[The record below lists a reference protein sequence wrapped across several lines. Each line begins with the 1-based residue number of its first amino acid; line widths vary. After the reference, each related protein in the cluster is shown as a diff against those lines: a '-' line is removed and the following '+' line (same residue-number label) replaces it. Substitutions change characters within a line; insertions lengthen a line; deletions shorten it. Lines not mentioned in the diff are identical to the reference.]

1 MSYIETTG
9 LPGPQGPPGPA
20 GVGAPFSTTF
30 VDPLDTWVVNHNLG
44 RSPAG
49 VTITSLGGV
58 ELLADVQNVSV
69 NQTRVYFE
77 VPTAGTFTG
86 I

>member
-44 RSPAG
+44 RPPVG
-49 VTITSLGGV
+49 VTVTSLGGI

-69 NQTRVYFE
+69 NQTRVYFT